1 MVIDFHTHAFP
12 DALAERAMPQLEQEG
27 DVAAVLDGKVSSLLR
42 SMDQAGIDASVVA
55 SIATR
60 PQQFDA
66 ILEWSAQIASDRII
80 PFPSVHPADP
90 DVVRHV
96 HLVRERGFRGLKLHP
111 YYQDFDLD
119 EARLRPLY
127 AAAQDCGLVVLCHTG
142 FDPAFPRVRRGDPE
156 RILRVV
162 EAFPRLAFVAPH
174 LGAWDD
180 WDEVDRHLTGRPV
193 WMDLSYAIDLIE
205 PERARSLIL
214 RHPPDYMLFGTDS
227 PWAGQ
232 RETIDWVRSFGLGA
246 EREALIFGG
255 NAARLLGLGPAAGR
269 S

>member
-1 MVIDFHTHAFP
+1 VIIDFHTHPFP
-12 DALAERAMPQLEQEG
+12 DAIAERAMPRLEQEG
-27 DVAAVLDGKVSSLLR
+27 DVAAVLDSMVASLLR
-42 SMDQAGIDASVVA
+42 SMDEAGIAAFVVA

-60 PQQFDA
+60 PQQFEP
-66 ILEWSAQIASDRII
+66 ILEWSAQIASEHII

-90 DVVRHV
+90 DVVRRV
-96 HLVRERGFRGLKLHP
+96 HIVYEHGFRGLKLHP
-111 YYQDFDLD
+111 YYQDFALD
-119 EARLRPLY
+119 EERLRPLY

-162 EAFPRLAFVAPH
+162 EAFPRMAFVAPH

-180 WDEVDRHLTGRPV
+180 WDEVERHLAGKPL
-193 WMDLSYAIDLIE
+193 WMDLSYVIGLIA

-214 RHPPDYMLFGTDS
+214 RHSPEHMLFGSDS

-232 RETIDWVRSFGLGA
+232 GETIEWVRSLDLGA
-246 EREALIFGG
+246 EREALIFGA
-255 NAARLLGLGPAAGR
+255 NAARLLKLAPASRAA
-269 S
+269 